1 MAATYAATVP
11 STAPARASA
20 KAVAAVSSR
29 RVRLPAPV
37 AVSVRRSR
45 AVSLR
50 MRPTDMARMPSARA
64 IPNAVA

>member
-1 MAATYAATVP
+1 MP
-11 STAPARASA
+11 STAPPSASA

-29 RVRLPAPV
+29 RVKLLAPV
-37 AVSVRRSR
+37 AVSVRRSL

-50 MRPTDMARMPSARA
+50 IRPMDMARMPSARA